1 MHHSKPR
8 THAVMRDLI
17 QQVRDTFPFNLS
29 EEELC
34 NSCSHGC
41 PKKLLE
47 YIDMEC
53 EDWQLRL
60 DNGEVPDFGD
70 IQRFGKTSIKIHKVL
85 QKNGLLNVRNK

>member
-8 THAVMRDLI
+8 TQAVMHQLI
-17 QQVRDTFPFNLS
+17 QQVRDTFPFGLS

-34 NSCSHGC
+34 TGCSHGC

-53 EDWQLRL
+53 EDRLSRL
-60 DNGEVPDFGD
+60 DKGEVPDFGD
-70 IQRFGKTSIKIHKVL
+70 IQHFAKTSIKIHNVL
-85 QKNGLLNVRNK
+85 KKNGLVD